1 MSFHFGCRQ
10 PFLTSEINSTENE
23 SFDLSVMTLAHVDEY
38 HSEVPHRL
46 DISSTCIHIQKSL
59 TSEADSLICKPLG
72 FLAEDENGIA
82 PKAEKL
88 AILLPRP
95 NLHDEP
101 CFVLQFTSSEDAK
114 KFCTAVARKAAAIPR
129 QLATKIY
136 ISQTPDSANLLDVT
150 QYSHR
155 YLLATVSEC
164 LTAVA
169 YGDAASIL
177 APINGWTLEGPP
189 SAASVQM
196 VQNTFRERPPP
207 VVIIGDY
214 PKGLSCSQVKFN
226 KEHEAIINS
235 GFHSLRSSSQMISPT
250 SSTPINL
257 PPLCELAVPHFGYH
271 ICNGSHQYLKC
282 IYVSPTLAG
291 LFIDTVNW
299 GQDHGDLPEV
309 QKSIHVVRAALK
321 IAIMHELVHFL
332 NKECPLRNI
341 PPGAADKKFDDCV
354 DLENRLEAGL
364 VLEKFWLGKIYR
376 VGYENNSSTS
386 LILLCSIPLPPLAP
400 DSSSDDSLS
409 LIPQGSLFES
419 ERPASTSSKGDS
431 MKSECDT
438 RGLDTAWVEDPA
450 VAKRFHVELLPIGF
464 VHSDSSELPPLS
476 QRRTVDRKDFAPNG
490 GHSSLSD
497 SDKQSAFCHS
507 PAIPAKS
514 HWPVPHREAVAS
526 TVVPLA
532 PLPRAPPCDKS
543 RMRLVA
549 SSSLVQK
556 SCVIRK

>member
-1 MSFHFGCRQ
+1 MTFYFGCRQ

-23 SFDLSVMTLAHVDEY
+23 SFDLIAVQLATVYE
-38 HSEVPHRL
+38 SEVPHRV
-46 DISSTCIHIQKSL
+46 DITSTCIHIQKTS
-59 TSEADSLICKPLG
+59 TSEADSLICKPLS
-72 FLAEDENGIA
+72 FLADDNQISNI
-82 PKAEKL
+82 
-88 AILLPRP
+88 ILRRLVVFFPRV

-101 CFVLQFTSSEDAK
+101 YLFLSFTSDEDAQ
-114 KFCTAVARKAAAIPR
+114 KFCAVVTRKVAAIQR
-129 QLATKIY
+129 QLTTKIY
-136 ISQTPDSANLLDVT
+136 VSQTSDSASLLDIT

-177 APINGWTLEGPP
+177 APIKGWALESPP

-196 VQNTFRERPPP
+196 VQNTFCELPPP

-214 PKGLSCSQVKFN
+214 PKGLSCSEVKFDN
-226 KEHEAIINS
+226 EHKAIIDS
-235 GFHSLRSSSQMISPT
+235 GFRSPRSSSQMISPT

-271 ICNGSHQYLKC
+271 VCNGNHQYLKC

-299 GQDHGDLPEV
+299 GKDHGDLPEV

-332 NKECPLRNI
+332 NKESPLRNI
-341 PPGAADKKFDDCV
+341 PPGAADKKFDDCI

-386 LILLCSIPLPPLAP
+386 LILLYSIPLPPLAP
-400 DSSSDDSLS
+400 DSSSDDSSS

-497 SDKQSAFCHS
+497 SDKQPAFCHS

-514 HWPVPHREAVAS
+514 HQPVPHREAVAS

-532 PLPRAPPCDKS
+532 PLPRAPPRDKS